1 MLNEHRET
9 AMEMVITLIKRYDPD
24 LLLAGPSFN
33 AGRYGIS

>member
-9 AMEMVITLIKRYDPD
+9 AMEMVITPIKRYDPD